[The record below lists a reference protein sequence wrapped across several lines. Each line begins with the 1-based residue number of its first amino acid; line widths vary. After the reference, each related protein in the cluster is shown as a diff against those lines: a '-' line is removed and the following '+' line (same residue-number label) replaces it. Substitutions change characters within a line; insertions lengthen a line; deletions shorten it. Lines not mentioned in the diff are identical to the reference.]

1 MNNKLIGKVENMT
14 SSNGNKVANQFLLKT
29 ENSTMFQSYDTLI
42 AVKDNNG
49 QLYLDSEN
57 WNYSKTTSKY
67 RNQFT
72 RLTTDETK
80 KAIKDGK
87 IKLVELN

>member
-1 MNNKLIGKVENMT
+1 MNNKLIGKVESMT
-14 SSNGNKVANQFLLKT
+14 SSNGNKVANQFIIT
-29 ENSTMFQSYDTLI
+29 NESTRIFQSYDTII
-42 AVKDNNG
+42 AVKYNDG
-49 QLYLDSEN
+49 VLYLDSEK

-87 IKLVELN
+87 IKLVNLN